1 MTINNDSNLPQCQ
14 SFLATIL
21 HPTSWLLNFQ
31 EDFTFISFS
40 SLVVHGGLE
49 WCIALLHGFQRCQK
63 VITKYKKLQS
73 ILTVIIRSKLTV
85 KQNNFLKLE
94 LKLLNY
100 VGLLQPLLC
109 WSHLSEICLN
119 LSWNSGRYTYT
130 TSLHIQQTQ

>member
-1 MTINNDSNLPQCQ
+1 MIPTFIRVSHSWLQ
-14 SFLATIL
+14 FFTR
-21 HPTSWLLNFQ
+21 HPGWLLNFQ

-40 SLVVHGGLE
+40 SLVVHCHCGLE

-73 ILTVIIRSKLTV
+73 ILAVIIRSKLTV
-85 KQNNFLKLE
+85 EQNNFLKVE

-119 LSWNSGRYTYT
+119 LS
-130 TSLHIQQTQ
+130 